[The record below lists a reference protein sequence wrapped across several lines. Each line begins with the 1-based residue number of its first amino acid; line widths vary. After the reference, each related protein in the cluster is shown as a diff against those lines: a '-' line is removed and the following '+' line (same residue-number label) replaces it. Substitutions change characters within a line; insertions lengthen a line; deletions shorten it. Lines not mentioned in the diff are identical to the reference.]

1 MILKWATSILLFFF
15 INAVVS
21 IGGDFRQRW
30 TQVAM
35 DTSKCLVTFT
45 IPNIAYMIIFGKFN
59 VWITFFPKIVCTW
72 VVFSFILAIMR
83 YSIYSCLIRKEPVT
97 LKLYLYEL
105 AFLITFIATAIPRIE
120 TYLS

>member
-1 MILKWATSILLFFF
+1 MVQWCTIILFFFF
-15 INAVVS
+15 INALVS
-21 IGGDFRQRW
+21 IGGEFHQRW
-30 TQVAM
+30 IQVLI
-35 DTSKCLVTFT
+35 DTLKCITIFT
-45 IPNIAYMIIFGKFN
+45 VPNVAYMIIFDKFN
-59 VWITFFPKIVCTW
+59 VWITFLPEIVCTW